1 MLTHKKRRQNSVC
14 KTLNTNISHILIS
27 VKTRDGLN
35 RPFFSCRRAGEGD
48 YLPNSA
54 TASERETSTSSRVTS
69 ASSRVAG
76 M

>member
-1 MLTHKKRRQNSVC
+1 MLKDEGLDVPERQC
-14 KTLNTNISHILIS
+14 LNTPLRRMCCTARERKGKI
-27 VKTRDGLN
+27 RW
-35 RPFFSCRRAGEGD
+35 RAGEGD

>member
-27 VKTRDGLN
+27 VKTRDGLS
-35 RPFFSCRRAGEGD
+35 RPFSFSRRAGD

>member
-1 MLTHKKRRQNSVC
+1 MLTRKKRRQNNVC